1 MTGSD
6 PITRYAGAL
15 EGRVGIVTGAGSGIG
30 QAVAVALAR
39 SGANVALTGRRTDHL
54 EGTAAQVRSA
64 GQRALVVPA
73 DVADPDAVRAAFART
88 VETLGVP
95 EIAVAAAGMNAW
107 AELGDLTPEMLRGV
121 LLTNVEGVANVARS
135 AVPLMRELGRGK
147 LIVIASDNGRRPE
160 PGGSGY
166 VASKFGVVGF
176 ALSLSQELYR
186 SPISVHVVEPGCVDT
201 EWYSPEEEVPRERML
216 RPDDVAL
223 VVLFLATLPGGIVL
237 EELMPLPRSL
247 LAEPWE

>member
-1 MTGSD
+1 MAGYD

-15 EGRVGIVTGAGSGIG
+15 EGSVAIVTGASSGIG
-30 QAVAVALAR
+30 RAVAVALAR
-39 SGANVALTGRRTDHL
+39 SGADVTLTGRRADQL
-54 EGTAAQVRSA
+54 EDTAALVRSA
-64 GQRALVVPA
+64 GQRALVAQA
-73 DVADPDAVRAAFART
+73 DVADPDAVQAAFAHT

-95 EIAVAAAGMNAW
+95 EIAVAAAGVNAW
-107 AELGDLTPEMLRGV
+107 AELADLTPDMLRAA

-186 SPISVHVVEPGCVDT
+186 SPVSVHVVEPGCVDT
-201 EWYSPEEEVPRERML
+201 EWYPPGEEAPRERML
-216 RPDDVAL
+216 RPEDVAV
-223 VVLFLATLPGGIVL
+223 VVLFLATLPGHIVL
-237 EELMPLPRSL
+237 EELMPLPRGL